1 MEITVV
7 TPTFNEAGNVER
19 FLRSVTEALR
29 GIEHEIVIVDDD
41 SPDQTWQVAQKFCA
55 TYPTLRV
62 LRRQAQR
69 SLSGSVMDGFS
80 MATGNIVA
88 CIDADLQHDPFILP
102 KLLEEMRAG
111 ADLAIGCRYM
121 PGGGTADW
129 TWLRRSQSWMATRLA
144 RAYLGLRLRDPM
156 SGYFLM
162 WRMDFLRIKRQ
173 LSAQGFK
180 ILIEIAARLQ
190 PQRIVEVPYVF
201 GPRLAGTSKLTAAV
215 ALDYLAQL
223 RRLRATASPSPATT
237 ARSAT

>member
-1 MEITVV
+1 
-7 TPTFNEAGNVER
+7 
-19 FLRSVTEALR
+19 
-29 GIEHEIVIVDDD
+29 
-41 SPDQTWQVAQKFCA
+41 
-55 TYPTLRV
+55 
-62 LRRQAQR
+62 
-69 SLSGSVMDGFS
+69 
-80 MATGNIVA
+80 
-88 CIDADLQHDPFILP
+88 
-102 KLLEEMRAG
+102 MRAG

-129 TWLRRSQSWMATRLA
+129 TWVRRFQSWTATRLA

-190 PQRIVEVPYVF
+190 PQRNVDVPYVF